1 MNNKMTNKQRTSLCL
16 AALFLGAGL
25 TPAVAAASVRVNV
38 NLGIGHPLQ
47 RPGRMVL
54 VRRPM
59 PVVQTRYIYAAPIR
73 FAPTVVVLPPR
84 DRLVFE
90 DRETLARRDDWV
102 DTYFRV
108 HNRGE
113 ELMFRVDGRV
123 QIDFAEVQFGNGQ
136 VQVVEFNEVPMNNGI
151 YRLLDFRDGRE
162 VEGVRMVARSTQGRS
177 TISVLMRK

>member
-1 MNNKMTNKQRTSLCL
+1 MINKRRSSLCL
-16 AALFLGAGL
+16 AALLVGAEL
-25 TPAVAAASVRVNV
+25 TAAAATSVRVNV

-59 PVVQTRYIYAAPIR
+59 PVVQTRYVYAAPVR
-73 FAPTVVVLPPR
+73 FAPMVVVMPPR

-90 DRETLARRDDWV
+90 DRETIARREDWV

-162 VEGVRMVARSTQGRS
+162 VEGVRMVARSAQGRS